1 MRFTVSEKFEII
13 RLIEESD
20 LSVRMTLSQLSI
32 PKSTF
37 YDWYNRYLEE
47 GYDGLYRRKSSGCQ
61 QWNQI
66 PETEREEVVTIA
78 LEEPEKS
85 PRELACFITDTQGWF
100 ISESSVYRILK
111 SRDLITSPTH
121 IVMKAADRFKDPPA
135 RVNELWQT
143 DFSYLKVVHWGW
155 YYLTTVL
162 DDYSRYI
169 IAWELCKNM
178 CSDDAERV
186 IRKALENSN
195 MEPHERPRL
204 LSDNGSCYLSGDLKA
219 FLEEEEIMH
228 VRGRP
233 LHPQTQ
239 GKIERY
245 HRTMKNVVKLEHYYN
260 PTDLENRIAEFVEYY
275 NNHRYHESL
284 NNVTPAD
291 VYFGRQEEIL
301 ARREQIKQRTLLKR
315 RLDFESI
322 RPPLNY

>member
-195 MEPHERPRL
+195 LPPHERPRL

-228 VRGRP
+228 VRGKP

-301 ARREQIKQRTLLKR
+301 ARREQIKQRTYQKR
-315 RLDFESI
+315 RMNFEAK